1 MEINTC
7 LLRDSSFSKHSKGT
21 VIAVGERKKNKD
33 HFYSNI
39 YGMPDNKAI
48 MTEILSFEYL
58 KAILLVYSYEFK
70 KYKF

>member
-1 MEINTC
+1 M
-7 LLRDSSFSKHSKGT
+7 SFKRQFIFKTQQGYSDCCRGK
-21 VIAVGERKKNKD
+21 KKNKD

-39 YGMPDNKAI
+39 YGMPNNKAI